1 MKAAAFSLI
10 VLTLNAVGPRRVH
23 QGWPTRREAIV
34 SRLKA
39 EASDAAAFQE
49 VWRPEDLEALAEGAG
64 HPYRAHNP
72 NLGVAVTSR
81 RPILSWRSLDLGDG
95 YGALR
100 ARLAAGG
107 READLYSARLE
118 AGGEAAVARRAGQL
132 FRLAEFIRAESSTR
146 PFSLMGDLAA
156 APDDREIRLFID
168 LLEARDL
175 CVLHGD
181 EVCGRTLDERR
192 VDYILIPYSSH
203 PPRRTARAVFND
215 PPPSEEEPSPLSS
228 HFGLR
233 ATLDASF
240 PRLRPAL
247 LPMGRAE
254 ALAEIEEALELA
266 RAEADRRGAETG
278 WLPLLGARDAAAAQE
293 RSADLSMLLEEVRSA
308 LIRAQRLPA
317 S

>member
-1 MKAAAFSLI
+1 MKTAAFSLI
-10 VLTLNAVGPRRVH
+10 VLTLNAAGPRRVH

-49 VWRPEDLEALAEGAG
+49 VWRPDDLDALAEGAG
-64 HPYRAHNP
+64 HRFHAHDAA
-72 NLGVAVTSR
+72 LGVAVTSR
-81 RPILSWRSLDLGDG
+81 RPILSSRSLDLGDG

-100 ARLAAGG
+100 ARFLEDG

-146 PFSLMGDLAA
+146 PFIVMGDLGA
-156 APDDREIRLFID
+156 APDDRESRLFLD

-175 CVLHGD
+175 CVSHGD

-192 VDYILIPYSSH
+192 VDYILIPYASR
-203 PPRRTARAVFND
+203 PPSRTAQAAFTD
-215 PPPSEEEPSPLSS
+215 PLPSEDEPAPLSS

-233 ATLDASF
+233 AAMDASF

-247 LPMGRAE
+247 KPAGRVE
-254 ALAEIEEALELA
+254 ALTELEAALELA
-266 RAEADRRGAETG
+266 RVETERRIAEAG
-278 WLPLLGARDAAAAQE
+278 WRPFLGARDAAAAQT
-293 RSADLSMLLEEVRSA
+293 RAAGLSTLLEEVRSA
-308 LIRAQRLPA
+308 LIRAQHLPA